1 MANVKADRSSEH
13 MEKQEQDCIPKRR
26 AAVDHKEY
34 YVEQEKGHLEGRE
47 PKVHILESIKY
58 IC

>member
-1 MANVKADRSSEH
+1 MANVKADGSSEH
-13 MEKQEQDCIPKRR
+13 MEEQEQDCKPKRR

-34 YVEQEKGHLEGRE
+34 YVEQEKGHLEGRD
-47 PKVHILESIKY
+47 PKVRILESIEY

>member
-13 MEKQEQDCIPKRR
+13 MEQQEQDRVPKRR

-34 YVEQEKGHLEGRE
+34 YVEEEKSQLASFTF
-47 PKVHILESIKY
+47 PL
-58 IC
+58 